1 MYIYL
6 QDDVFLSQVASL
18 EWLKCKYLSTSALFI
33 TLNEKTK
40 KVPGKAHECEAVIFL
55 SSNEID

>member
-1 MYIYL
+1 MYINL

-33 TLNEKTK
+33 TLNETK
-40 KVPGKAHECEAVIFL
+40 KVPGKAHESEAVIFL
-55 SSNEID
+55 SSNEIE